1 MHIITRKTLQWFW
14 EEYPPA
20 ENPLRNWFT
29 RVKNAQ
35 WSHFADLRRDYP
47 AADLVGRLTVFNI
60 GGGNYRLVARIEY
73 RLQRVYI
80 RHGLTHAV
88 YDRGEWKDDEWNA

>member
-1 MHIITRKTLQWFW
+1 M
-14 EEYPPA
+14 
-20 ENPLRNWFT
+20 
-29 RVKNAQ
+29 
-35 WSHFADLRRDYP
+35 
-47 AADLVGRLTVFNI
+47 FNI
-60 GGGNYRLVARIEY
+60 GGGNYRLIARIEY